1 MLRAGDRSSAPT
13 TAALDVRLTSWMD
26 RDSDKRTTASR
37 GRTRG
42 IRGGGSSR
50 RPVALRLG
58 IREGAADR
66 LGDSFKALA
75 IAAIRDHL
83 DKVENRDPELVEPF
97 NYGEEPEE
105 PGV

>member
-1 MLRAGDRSSAPT
+1 MQAIG
-13 TAALDVRLTSWMD
+13 AALRQPPRSTSGLRVGWD

-37 GRTRG
+37 SRTRG